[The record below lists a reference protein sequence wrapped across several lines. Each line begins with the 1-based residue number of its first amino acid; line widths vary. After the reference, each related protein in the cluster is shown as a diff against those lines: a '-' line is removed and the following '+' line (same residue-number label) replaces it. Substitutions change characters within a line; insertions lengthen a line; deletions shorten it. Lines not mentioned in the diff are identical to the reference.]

1 MESVMGS
8 RAGKT
13 CWSQVME
20 YGLDPRVLDGHW
32 GFLSTGMTLFCSN
45 SKKGKLET

>member
-13 CWSQVME
+13 CWSHIIE
-20 YGLDPRVLDGHW
+20 YGLDPRVLDSQW
-32 GFLSTGMTLFCSN
+32 GFLSTGVTPSCSD
-45 SKKGKLET
+45 SKKGK